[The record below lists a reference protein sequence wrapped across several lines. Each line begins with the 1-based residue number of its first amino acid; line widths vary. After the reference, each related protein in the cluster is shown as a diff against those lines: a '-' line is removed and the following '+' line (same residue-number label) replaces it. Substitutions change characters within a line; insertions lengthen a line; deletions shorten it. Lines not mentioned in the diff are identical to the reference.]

1 MWLVELTIGQTV
13 LLDHLKMNL
22 LKGRILVSKAAVD
35 ILGGGERVEEG
46 HPGTR
51 GGKNKEQ

>member
-1 MWLVELTIGQTV
+1 M

-51 GGKNKEQ
+51 GGKNKEQYRKLN